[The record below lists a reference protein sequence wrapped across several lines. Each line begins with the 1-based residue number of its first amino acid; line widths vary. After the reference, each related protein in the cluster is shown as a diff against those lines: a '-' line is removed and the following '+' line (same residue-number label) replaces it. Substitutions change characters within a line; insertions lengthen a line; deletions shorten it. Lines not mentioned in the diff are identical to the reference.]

1 MKRSLSNLK
10 SGIFIIIGIVSEVH
24 CSRWSAGQ
32 CGQCVTVLS
41 GVIIFSLLLHQPNNS
56 SGTMT
61 FSLTDLFLTFLSSS
75 AIKINCNFRCGSIS
89 TFRTRLLFISQLLID
104 RLFLMSYILHSY
116 IYNVYCV
123 LQWTAIGSFFVFV
136 LKSNYSIGKMVIPSL
151 FSPLVSLL
159 LRLMITD
166 WSSSNLIKFVKCVPQ
181 LPRHYLVLPVK
192 QTGRRVP
199 LNAVSVNSMR
209 QGGLGHSLI
218 CLRIKRHPHRTSKTW
233 FGTIKIDPNFDDV
246 HFVAKNTEQILARFT
261 LNFKLLNFMTREIQL
276 TDKKLQE
283 SLWTQ
288 NV

>member
-89 TFRTRLLFISQLLID
+89 TFRSRLLLIPKHLID
-104 RLFLMSYILHSY
+104 THFVKLSLTYI
-116 IYNVYCV
+116 I
-123 LQWTAIGSFFVFV
+123 QWTVTGSFFVFV
-136 LKSNYSIGKMVIPSL
+136 LKANYSLGKMDIPSL

-159 LRLMITD
+159 LRLLITD
-166 WSSSNLIKFVKCVPQ
+166 WSSSNLIKFVKCVLQ

-192 QTGRRVP
+192 QTGRRLP

-209 QGGLGHSLI
+209 
-218 CLRIKRHPHRTSKTW
+218 
-233 FGTIKIDPNFDDV
+233 
-246 HFVAKNTEQILARFT
+246 
-261 LNFKLLNFMTREIQL
+261 
-276 TDKKLQE
+276 
-283 SLWTQ
+283 
-288 NV
+288 